1 MKRICRIAAMFCAAV
16 FLLAPFASGAWAE
29 DAGPF
34 YAGILSS
41 YVIVTDLRSEGAV
54 FPEEVKIDNSRALG
68 AKKGY
73 VVPAARWLGAEVE
86 YACLEKHDIDEP
98 EADFRDKTHNVM
110 ANFLLRYPRGRI
122 YPFAGVGIGF
132 SWAEINAN
140 VLEESDNALA
150 WQLITGINYEILP
163 NWSADLAYRY
173 LNSRYENEN
182 VDAKDEN
189 HAIVLGVNYHF

>member
-1 MKRICRIAAMFCAAV
+1 
-16 FLLAPFASGAWAE
+16 
-29 DAGPF
+29 
-34 YAGILSS
+34 
-41 YVIVTDLRSEGAV
+41 
-54 FPEEVKIDNSRALG
+54 
-68 AKKGY
+68 
-73 VVPAARWLGAEVE
+73 
-86 YACLEKHDIDEP
+86 
-98 EADFRDKTHNVM
+98 M